1 MDSARYYVALLA
13 LVVYPPVVLFWFF
26 VHPLTG
32 FWRRRGPAVTYTLN
46 LSVMAVI
53 AVFLYRFKEL
63 ILAREYGTNWILVA
77 GAAAFMLAGTAIES
91 KCRRHLTISTLVG
104 IPQLKADQPGKLLT
118 EGIYSKIRHPRYV
131 GAFLGVV
138 SVALFVNYFAIYLL
152 AALLAP
158 GLYIVTMLEEKELEV
173 RFGREFIEYRNRV
186 PRFVPW
192 G

>member
-13 LVVYPPVVLFWFF
+13 LVVYPPVVLFWFV

-32 FWRRRGPAVTYTLN
+32 FWRQRGPAVTYTVT
-46 LSVMAVI
+46 LSFMAVI
-53 AVFLYRFKEL
+53 AAFLYQFREL
-63 ILAREYGTNWILVA
+63 ILVREYGTNWILVA
-77 GAAAFMLAGTAIES
+77 GAAAFMIAGNAIEL
-91 KCRRHLTISTLVG
+91 KCRRQLTVSTLVG
-104 IPQLKADQPGKLLT
+104 IPQLKGEPGKLLT

-138 SVALFVNYFAIYLL
+138 SLALFVNYLAIYLL
-152 AALLAP
+152 AAFLAP
-158 GLYIVTMLEEKELEV
+158 GLYIVTILEEKELET
-173 RFGREFIEYRNRV
+173 RFGHEFIEYRKKT